1 MPPAACGDIRDFM
14 RTKRQIITI
23 DEGKCDGCGNCV
35 TGCHEGALQ
44 VIDGK
49 ARLISDLLCDGL
61 GACIGD
67 CPRGAIKIESREAVP
82 YDEIKVM
89 QSMVK
94 KGPNTLKAHLKH
106 LKDHAQKTFL
116 KQAFDYLEENRIPNP
131 LEEEQ
136 MAHEKDH
143 KHGGQ
148 VPSGCPGSRTMDLRD
163 ASGAG
168 EGDNPAA
175 ASQLR
180 QWPVQLHLA
189 SPMAPYFQK
198 ADVVVAAD
206 CTAFAYGSF
215 HNDFI
220 KGKAIVIACPKLDD
234 GQEIY
239 VEKVRALIED
249 AKINTLTVVTM
260 EVPCCGGLLAMVKQA
275 ASAAGRKVPVKHVVI
290 GIQGGIKSE
299 EWA

>member
-1 MPPAACGDIRDFM
+1 MK
-14 RTKRQIITI
+14 TKRQIINI
-23 DEGKCDGCGNCV
+23 DESKCDGCGNCV

-61 GACIGD
+61 GACIGE
-67 CPRGAIKIESREAVP
+67 CPRGAIKIEVREAVP
-82 YDEIKVM
+82 YDEAKVM
-89 QSMVK
+89 EGMVK
-94 KGPNTLKAHLKH
+94 HGPNTIKAHLQH

-116 KQAFDYLEENRIPNP
+116 KQAFDYMKENNIPNP
-131 LEEEQ
+131 MEEEKY
-136 MAHEKDH
+136 MAHGKTH
-143 KHGGQ
+143 KHGGHE
-148 VPSGCPGSRTMDLRD
+148 PCGCPGGRTIDLRD
-163 ASGAG
+163 SSAG
-168 EGDNPAA
+168 EEAGNPAA

-206 CTAFAYGSF
+206 CTAFAYGNF
-215 HNDFI
+215 HNDFM
-220 KGKAIVIACPKLDD
+220 KGKAIVIACPKLDE

-239 VEKVRALIED
+239 VEKVQALIED
-249 AKINTLTVVTM
+249 ARINTLTVVTM

-275 ASAAGRKVPVKHVVI
+275 AAAAGRKVPIKSVVI

-299 EWA
+299 DWA

>member
-1 MPPAACGDIRDFM
+1 MK
-14 RTKRQIITI
+14 TKRQIIKI
-23 DEGKCDGCGNCV
+23 DESKCDGCGNCV

-61 GACIGD
+61 GACIGE
-67 CPRGAIKIESREAVP
+67 CPLGAIKIEEREAVP

-89 QSMVK
+89 EGMVK
-94 KGPNTLKAHLKH
+94 QGPNTIKAHLKH
-106 LKDHAQKTFL
+106 LQDHAQKTFL
-116 KQAFDYLEENRIPNP
+116 KQAREYLKKHSIPDP
-131 LEEEQ
+131 LEEENMKKEQ
-136 MAHEKDH
+136 KHEA
-143 KHGGQ
+143 
-148 VPSGCPGSRTMDLRD
+148 PCGCPGGRMMDLREP
-163 ASGAG
+163 GG
-168 EGDNPAA
+168 EEEGTDGPAA
-175 ASQLR
+175 KSQLR
-180 QWPVQLHLA
+180 QWPIQLHLA

-206 CTAFAYGSF
+206 CSAYAYGNF
-215 HNDFI
+215 HQDFI

-239 VEKVRALIED
+239 AEKVQALIED
-249 AKINTLTVVTM
+249 AMVNTLTVVTM

-275 ASAAGRKVPVKHVVI
+275 AAASKRKVPIKHVVI

>member
-1 MPPAACGDIRDFM
+1 MK
-14 RTKRQIITI
+14 TKRQIINI
-23 DEGKCDGCGNCV
+23 DESKCDGCGLCV

-61 GACIGD
+61 GACIGE
-67 CPRGAIKIESREAVP
+67 CPRGAIKIETRQAEP
-82 YDEIKVM
+82 YDEVKVM
-89 QSMVK
+89 DGMVK
-94 KGPNTLKAHLKH
+94 LGANTIKAHLKH
-106 LKDHAQKTFL
+106 LKDHGQKTFL
-116 KQAFDYLEENRIPNP
+116 KQAFDYLKKHKIPNP
-131 LEEEQ
+131 MEGEMPHKE
-136 MAHEKDH
+136 H

-148 VPSGCPGSRTMDLRD
+148 EPCGCPGGRTMDFRGPS
-163 ASGAG
+163 AECE
-168 EGDNPAA
+168 EGDAPA

-198 ADVVVAAD
+198 ADLVVAAD
-206 CTAFAYGSF
+206 CTAFAYGNF

-239 VEKVRALIED
+239 VEKLQALIED
-249 AKINTLTVVTM
+249 AKVNTLTVVTM

-275 ASAAGRKVPVKHVVI
+275 GAASKRKVPVKHVVV

-299 EWA
+299 DWV

>member
-1 MPPAACGDIRDFM
+1 MK
-14 RTKRQIITI
+14 TKRQIIKI
-23 DEGKCDGCGNCV
+23 DESRCDGCGNCV

-61 GACIGD
+61 GACIGE
-67 CPRGAIKIESREAVP
+67 CPQGAIKIEEREAVP
-82 YDEIKVM
+82 YDEVKVM
-89 QSMVK
+89 EGMVK
-94 KGPNTLKAHLKH
+94 QGPNTIKAHLKH
-106 LKDHAQKTFL
+106 LKDHAQKAFL
-116 KQAFDYLEENRIPNP
+116 KQAFDYLAQHKIPNP
-131 LEEEQ
+131 LEEDMKNE
-136 MAHEKDH
+136 H

-148 VPSGCPGSRTMDLRD
+148 EPCGCPGGRMMDLRGGGESEE
-163 ASGAG
+163 AAG
-168 EGDNPAA
+168 DPAA
-175 ASQLR
+175 RSQLR

-206 CTAFAYGSF
+206 CTAFAYGNF

-239 VEKVRALIED
+239 AEKIQALIED
-249 AKINTLTVVTM
+249 AKVNTLTVVTM
-260 EVPCCGGLLAMVKQA
+260 EVPCCGGLLAMVKKAAA
-275 ASAAGRKVPVKHVVI
+275 ASARKVPVKHVVI

-299 EWA
+299 DWA

>member
-1 MPPAACGDIRDFM
+1 MK
-14 RTKRQIITI
+14 TKRQIIKI
-23 DEGKCDGCGNCV
+23 DESKCDGCGNCV

-61 GACIGD
+61 GACIGE
-67 CPRGAIKIESREAVP
+67 CPQGAIKIETREAVP
-82 YDEIKVM
+82 YDEVKVM
-89 QSMVK
+89 EGMVK
-94 KGPNTLKAHLKH
+94 QGPNTIKAHLKH

-116 KQAFDYLEENRIPNP
+116 KQAFDYLKEKSLPNP
-131 LEEEQ
+131 MEED
-136 MAHEKDH
+136 MAHDKEH
-143 KHGGQ
+143 KHGGHE
-148 VPSGCPGSRTMDLRD
+148 PCGCPGGRTMDLRD
-163 ASGAG
+163 SCGCEDG
-168 EGDNPAA
+168 GNPAA

-206 CTAFAYGSF
+206 CTAFAYGNF

-239 VEKVRALIED
+239 AEKIQALIED
-249 AKINTLTVVTM
+249 AKVNTLTVVTM
-260 EVPCCGGLLAMVKQA
+260 EVPCCGGLLALGKKAAA
-275 ASAAGRKVPVKHVVI
+275 ASSRKVPVKHVVI

-299 EWA
+299 DWA

>member
-1 MPPAACGDIRDFM
+1 MK
-14 RTKRQIITI
+14 TKRQIIKI
-23 DEGKCDGCGNCV
+23 DEAKCDGCGNCV

-61 GACIGD
+61 GACIGE
-67 CPRGAIKIESREAVP
+67 CPQDAIKIETRAAEP
-82 YDEIKVM
+82 YDEVKVM
-89 QSMVK
+89 DGMVK
-94 KGPNTLKAHLKH
+94 HGPNTIKAHLKH
-106 LKDHAQKTFL
+106 LKDHAQKAFL
-116 KQAFDYLEENRIPNP
+116 KQAHDYLKEHNIPNP
-131 LEEEQ
+131 LEEES
-136 MAHEKDH
+136 MSPHHHHE
-143 KHGGQ
+143 HGGHGHG
-148 VPSGCPGSRTMDLRD
+148 GCPGSRSMDLRES
-163 ASGAG
+163 SGG
-168 EGDNPAA
+168 EEGKNPAA
-175 ASQLR
+175 VSQLR

-206 CTAFAYGSF
+206 CTAFAYGNF
-215 HNDFI
+215 HNDFM

-239 VEKVRALIED
+239 LEKVQALIED

-275 ASAAGRKVPVKHVVI
+275 AAAAGRKVPIKSVVI

-299 EWA
+299 DWA

>member
-1 MPPAACGDIRDFM
+1 MK
-14 RTKRQIITI
+14 TKRQIIKI
-23 DEGKCDGCGNCV
+23 DEAKCDGCGNCV

-61 GACIGD
+61 GACIGE
-67 CPRGAIKIESREAVP
+67 CPRDAIKIETREAVP
-82 YDEIKVM
+82 YDEVKVM
-89 QSMVK
+89 EGMVK
-94 KGPNTLKAHLKH
+94 QGPNTIKAHLKH

-116 KQAFDYLEENRIPNP
+116 KQALAFLKENNIPSPMKEDN
-131 LEEEQ
+131 
-136 MAHEKDH
+136 MEKEH
-143 KHGGQ
+143 AHGGHE
-148 VPSGCPGSRTMDLRD
+148 PCGCPGGRTMDLRN
-163 ASGAG
+163 SGGEEEAG
-168 EGDNPAA
+168 DPAA
-175 ASQLR
+175 KSQLR

-206 CTAFAYGSF
+206 CTAFAYGNF

-220 KGKAIVIACPKLDD
+220 KGKALVIACPKLDD

-239 VEKVRALIED
+239 AEKIQALIED
-249 AKINTLTVVTM
+249 AKVNTLTVVTM
-260 EVPCCGGLLAMVKQA
+260 EVPCCGGLLALVKKA
-275 ASAAGRKVPVKHVVI
+275 AVASSRKVPIKHVVI

-299 EWA
+299 DWA

>member
-1 MPPAACGDIRDFM
+1 MK
-14 RTKRQIITI
+14 TKRQMVRI
-23 DEGKCDGCGNCV
+23 DESKCDGCGNCV

-61 GACIGD
+61 GACIGE
-67 CPRGAIKIESREAVP
+67 CPRGAITVEERLAEP
-82 YDEIKVM
+82 YDEEKVM
-89 QSMVK
+89 AGMVK
-94 KGPNTLKAHLKH
+94 HGPNTIRAHLAH
-106 LKDHAQKTFL
+106 LRDHGQKAFL
-116 KQAFDYLEENRIPNP
+116 KQGLDYLKKHDIPNP
-131 LEEEQ
+131 MEEE
-136 MAHEKDH
+136 MSHKEH
-143 KHGGQ
+143 KHEHGAC
-148 VPSGCPGSRTMDLRD
+148 GCPGGRTMDLRG
-163 ASGAG
+163 GAADDG
-168 EGDNPAA
+168 ADPAA
-175 ASQLR
+175 KSQLR

-206 CTAFAYGSF
+206 CTAFAYGNF

-234 GQEIY
+234 GQELY
-239 VEKVRALIED
+239 VEKLQGLIED
-249 AKINTLTVVTM
+249 AKVNTLTVVTM

-275 ASAAGRKVPVKHVVI
+275 AAASKRKVPVKSVVI

-299 EWA
+299 DWA

>member
-1 MPPAACGDIRDFM
+1 MK
-14 RTKRQIITI
+14 TKRQIIKI
-23 DEGKCDGCGNCV
+23 DEAKCDGCGNCV

-61 GACIGD
+61 GACIGE
-67 CPRGAIKIESREAVP
+67 CPQDAIKIETRAAEP
-82 YDEIKVM
+82 YDEVKVM
-89 QSMVK
+89 YGMVK
-94 KGPNTLKAHLKH
+94 HGPNTIKAHLKH
-106 LKDHAQKTFL
+106 LKDHAQKAFL
-116 KQAFDYLEENRIPNP
+116 KQAYDYLKEHNIPNP
-131 LEEEQ
+131 LEEET
-136 MAHEKDH
+136 MSHHHHHE
-143 KHGGQ
+143 HGGHGHG
-148 VPSGCPGSRTMDLRD
+148 GCHGSRSMDLRES
-163 ASGAG
+163 SGG
-168 EGDNPAA
+168 EEGENPAA

-206 CTAFAYGSF
+206 CTAFAYGNF
-215 HNDFI
+215 HNDFM

-239 VEKVRALIED
+239 LEKVQALIED

-275 ASAAGRKVPVKHVVI
+275 AAAASRKVPIKSIVI

-299 EWA
+299 DWA

>member
-1 MPPAACGDIRDFM
+1 MK
-14 RTKRQIITI
+14 TKRQIIKI
-23 DEGKCDGCGNCV
+23 DEAKCNGCGNCV

-61 GACIGD
+61 GACIGE
-67 CPRGAIKIESREAVP
+67 CPQGAIKIEEREAVP
-82 YDEIKVM
+82 YDEVKVM
-89 QSMVK
+89 EGMVK
-94 KGPNTLKAHLKH
+94 QGPNTIKAHLKH
-106 LKDHAQKTFL
+106 LKDHAQKNFL
-116 KQAFDYLEENRIPNP
+116 KQAFDYLARHNIPNP
-131 LEEEQ
+131 MEEE
-136 MAHEKDH
+136 MKNEHEH
-143 KHGGQ
+143 C
-148 VPSGCPGSRTMDLRD
+148 GCPGSRTMDFRKPGAA
-163 ASGAG
+163 ASAA
-168 EGDNPAA
+168 NPEA

-189 SPMAPYFQK
+189 SPMAPYFEK

-206 CTAFAYGSF
+206 CTAFAYGNF

-234 GQEIY
+234 GREIY
-239 VEKVRALIED
+239 VEKVQALIED

-260 EVPCCGGLLAMVKQA
+260 EVPCCGGLLALVKEA
-275 ASAAGRKVPVKHVVI
+275 AAAANRKVPIKHVVI
-290 GIQGGIKSE
+290 SIQGGIKSE

>member
-1 MPPAACGDIRDFM
+1 MK
-14 RTKRQIITI
+14 TKRQIIRI
-23 DEGKCDGCGNCV
+23 DEAKCDGCGNCV

-61 GACIGD
+61 GACIGE
-67 CPRGAIKIESREAVP
+67 CPQGAIKIEERLAEP
-82 YDEIKVM
+82 YDERKVM
-89 QSMVK
+89 DGMVK
-94 KGPNTLKAHLKH
+94 HGPNTIKAHLKH
-106 LKDHAQKTFL
+106 LTDHGQKAFV
-116 KQAFDYLEENRIPNP
+116 KQALDYLKEKKIPNP
-131 LEEEQ
+131 LEAEMKKE
-136 MAHEKDH
+136 H
-143 KHGGQ
+143 KHGGHE
-148 VPSGCPGSRTMDLRD
+148 PCGCPGGRTMDLRG
-163 ASGAG
+163 GA
-168 EGDNPAA
+168 EEDCGDSPAA
-175 ASQLR
+175 RSQLR

-206 CTAFAYGSF
+206 CTAFAYGNF

-234 GQEIY
+234 GQELY
-239 VEKVRALIED
+239 VEKLQGLIED
-249 AKINTLTVVTM
+249 AKVNTLTVVTM

-275 ASAAGRKVPVKHVVI
+275 AAASKRKVPVKHVVI